1 MRGWLR
7 ALVWLF
13 VVAPACSRPAGAAAP
28 GSPGAPA
35 KPTEGPA
42 PLPPPGIAQR
52 FEAELQRLKDLE
64 YKGLERALSL
74 RPSPPV
80 ELGFDVRR
88 AKYFDR
94 VTRELKLTAAEKEL
108 LTRNGVV

>member
-7 ALVWLF
+7 ALVWLL
-13 VVAPACSRPAGAAAP
+13 VVAPACSRPAGA
-28 GSPGAPA
+28 GAQWVTRHPA
-35 KPTEGPA
+35 MPTNGPA
-42 PLPPPGIAQR
+42 PSAPPVIAQR

-88 AKYFDR
+88 AKYFFFQ
-94 VTRELKLTAAEKEL
+94 AEDGI
-108 LTRNGVV
+108 RDA